1 MKKYNHMFD
10 VAFTVNS
17 DKEDWVNIT
26 LEELME
32 GLIKRLPDLYHDGA
46 EVFGFCDTI
55 DNSCKQKLDPSTVPV
70 QYFDRDSE
78 ELAESDKYS
87 RGEEG
92 K

>member
-55 DNSCKQKLDPSTVPV
+55 DN
-70 QYFDRDSE
+70 
-78 ELAESDKYS
+78 
-87 RGEEG
+87 
-92 K
+92 

>member
-1 MKKYNHMFD
+1 MHRLIKKLNKGEAKMKKYNHMFD

-55 DNSCKQKLDPSTVPV
+55 DN
-70 QYFDRDSE
+70 
-78 ELAESDKYS
+78 
-87 RGEEG
+87 
-92 K
+92 